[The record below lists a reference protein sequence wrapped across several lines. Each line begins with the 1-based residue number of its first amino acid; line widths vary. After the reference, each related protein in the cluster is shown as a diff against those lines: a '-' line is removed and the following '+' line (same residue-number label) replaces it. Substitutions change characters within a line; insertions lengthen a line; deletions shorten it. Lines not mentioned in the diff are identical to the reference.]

1 MRKIYEKIRDVFK
14 RNSSIFI
21 ISLLIVLFIIIYM
34 FNNIVYTINSGQGGV
49 LYLRFFG
56 GTVVDRVYPEGIHF
70 IFPWDKM
77 YIYNTRIQEYFHEFD
92 VLSKK
97 GLKIH
102 LLISIR
108 YYPEYNLLGILHQKV
123 GPDYLNKVVI
133 PEIESVLRI
142 IIGKI
147 DAEEVYS
154 TKTSLIQE
162 AINTAIEQVSQ
173 RFVKVDDVI
182 IKTITLP
189 TSIEKA
195 IQYKVEQQHLAEA
208 YIFKI
213 EKEKREAERKRIEA
227 QGLRDYNKTV
237 KSSLSEQ
244 ILLWKG
250 IEATLELSRSKNA
263 KVVVIGGGKNGLPIV
278 GTVPMEAGDK
288 NDISEI
294 KSPDSDTSE
303 EMKSAD
309 SDKSEIKSPDS
320 DVSEEM
326 KSSDSDK
333 SEEKSPLIN
342 TSEKKSADT
351 SEKKSPDSNASE
363 KTESPASGSP
373 EKPEAAENTTLP
385 DKTEKGGSS
394 GAAGSPDK
402 SGTEK
407 K

>member
-1 MRKIYEKIRDVFK
+1 MRKIYEKIRDTFK
-14 RNSSIFI
+14 KNFSLFI
-21 ISLLIVLFIIIYM
+21 VSLLIILFIIVYL

-189 TSIEKA
+189 PSIEKA

-278 GTVPMEAGDK
+278 GTVPMDPGDK

-294 KSPDSDTSE
+294 KSPDSNASEETEPSDSDTSE
-303 EMKSAD
+303 M
-309 SDKSEIKSPDS
+309 
-320 DVSEEM
+320 
-326 KSSDSDK
+326 
-333 SEEKSPLIN
+333 
-342 TSEKKSADT
+342 DT
-351 SEKKSPDSNASE
+351 SEKKSPDSDTSEMKSPDTDTSEKKSPGSGTAE
-363 KTESPASGSP
+363 KTEAPASGSP
-373 EKPEAAENTTLP
+373 EKSEPAENTTLP
-385 DKTEKGGSS
+385 DKTEKGSSS
-394 GAAGSPDK
+394 GAAGSPDN
-402 SGTEK
+402 SDTEK